1 MITTLANVKLVLGI
15 SVDTYDTLI
24 EALIPIV
31 EEDYLAIRNKAFDL
45 DDSEETVYPT
55 GSEGVAIRMIGYQL
69 NVQGQF
75 GISSESL
82 SRHSITYQQSTG
94 TGAMAM
100 YPTMITAGIKRYVE
114 FV

>member
-1 MITTLANVKLVLGI
+1 MITTLENVKLVLGI
-15 SVDTYDTLI
+15 TTDAKDTLI
-24 EALIPIV
+24 NALIPIV

-45 DDSEETVYPT
+45 DDLGETVYPT
-55 GSEGVAIRMIGYQL
+55 GSEGIAIRMVGYQL
-69 NVQGQF
+69 NTQGQA
-75 GISSESL
+75 GVSSESL